1 MSMNLKKMNELNDFL
16 ILIACFLVP
25 FILFFVGLLCSRY
38 RQMTKRGLNMK
49 EYRGGRRTKHFS

>member
-1 MSMNLKKMNELNDFL
+1 MNELNDFL

-38 RQMTKRGLNMK
+38 RQMTKRGLDMK